1 MYQQP
6 TSGTDSV
13 NTYQAKAFN
22 IWEDF
27 DLGVFVGVLQ
37 KRFLWIILFFLIAG
51 IGAKVYLRYTPLLFE
66 ASVVLQMTSQN
77 TAQQVLNVK
86 NIYEQDLAAEIELI
100 RSKAFI
106 SNAFSRINLETSYY
120 SKGVYQNSEMYT
132 ASPFTVEVKNVKPE
146 IIGQFIH
153 ISFPTTKKIYT
164 SYYIGEDLYEKPVE
178 NTDYKEIH

>member
-13 NTYQAKAFN
+13 NTYQTKAFN
-22 IWEDF
+22 LWEDF

-106 SNAFSRINLETSYY
+106 SNALGRINLETSYY

-132 ASPFTVEVKNVKPE
+132 ASPFTVEVRNVKPE
-146 IIGQFIH
+146 VIGQSIH
-153 ISFPTTKKIYT
+153 ISFPTTKIGIYT
-164 SYYIGEDLYEKPVE
+164 ICP
-178 NTDYKEIH
+178 